1 MSLNFSAIRFT
12 HIKQQIEDY
21 IKKEYNK
28 SGILFGIASPY
39 GQILNVIQNLHQL
52 SMLYLKNTIT
62 TLDVTEPNS
71 LNERVIRNAAI
82 SAGHIPS
89 RAIAASGTLLVS
101 VNPGAD
107 LEREVSGAKIT
118 INNKL
123 RVRNIT
129 NGLDYSV
136 SLGKDSVTHLLT
148 PGYKFYLNI
157 IQGSWKSVTF
167 TGTGTAMMTF
177 TVNEPLGQYIDNF
190 NVEVLVNGDL
200 WQNKRHIYDMIPG
213 EKGVVIR
220 TGFNDNLEIIFGNGD
235 FGMMAPLG
243 SVIEVRYLLTDGSNG
258 NIYRRTKKDWDVIGS
273 VIDSQGITVDFG
285 RVFNIDF
292 YTDVNFGAE
301 PEDFLFTKQM
311 VPFVTNNA
319 VLALPQHFAYE
330 IKKLGVFS
338 HVNAYEKTGTIF
350 ITVTPNINLFKNQG
364 SNYFTINKGAFVLDN
379 YEKTKIDRYL
389 KGNGLIQLT
398 KKYKVVNPK
407 LSYYAINVYV
417 MSYSDAMDES
427 VNAEIL
433 GVISDY
439 FLNLNRTER
448 IPKLDIIKLL
458 SNIRDIHSVDIYF
471 VSKKNE
477 DYHRNGMAEMAK
489 LNGQYQQSNTY
500 DPSRVIG
507 IDPMMGDLL
516 FEPDEI
522 PLIRGGWTDRNS
534 LFYSDDIESGNL
546 RAVNIIRKGTI
557 DSKNRNN

>member
-1 MSLNFSAIRFT
+1 
-12 HIKQQIEDY
+12 
-21 IKKEYNK
+21 
-28 SGILFGIASPY
+28 
-39 GQILNVIQNLHQL
+39 
-52 SMLYLKNTIT
+52 MLYLKNTIT

-220 TGFNDNLEIIFGNGD
+220 SGFNDNLEIIFGNGD

-273 VIDSQGITVDFG
+273 VVDSQGITVDFG